1 MACHGED
8 DNSKHNA
15 ENILITQTVH
25 YGKISLPINLCFYS
39 PFWNNPP
46 REITIKFR
54 TPTSAEISGES
65 LQSLL
70 NFRWGYIVNCGD
82 VDIQEGNGRPKGR
95 PVPEDTPLA
104 PLRPPFVRNDDNDN
118 KKKHNTH
125 SMLFTTKI
133 NYGQFS
139 ISINTCFYD
148 SFWNT
153 NPHEITIQ
161 LQTPTKTVISEESFQ
176 SLCNRIW
183 GYIIHCGDV
192 DVRKS
197 IGEKEGWKRNLDLI
211 WKIMAIFVM
220 ISSIYWLF
228 LETVGTVYV
237 QPPFDTAVLPVLDE
251 YAHILIQEITIGREY
266 VPMQRLS
273 LYITHQDMIVYEVCN
288 EILNKGGF
296 WDEHH
301 GLRLD
306 PDEYLFYRREY
317 GTPPGA
323 TDIVDLC
330 QNTSESLHDA
340 AISFSRTM
348 YNIVYGLP
356 YVSTGVFLDNAVY
369 LARRFP
375 KSDTCVGNGEGR
387 SCDPLGTD
395 WLVRFRRDILEYGI
409 EAETRDIMKDM
420 DDLVKCF
427 KRVLENL
434 DFLISIASHLQQTP
448 SWFGLFRPKNPVVE
462 QIQQIQQ
469 FQYNITQMSTK
480 VSNFIDTQT
489 NIIEQEASLAE
500 WLSSLILWSQTHP
513 SPYKIP
519 SPSNANTIHTNPWA
533 VWRPREENG
542 NWCTVPRCPEP
553 NADGDNVLVKLVPP
567 SAEQAYGYMYEFME
581 FGNKVK
587 HELAERVSNW
597 EWGSW

>member
-1 MACHGED
+1 MTCHDED
-8 DNSKHNA
+8 DNNKHDA
-15 ENILITQTVH
+15 ENILITQTLH

-70 NFRWGYIVNCGD
+70 NFRWGYIVNYGD
-82 VDIQEGNGRPKGR
+82 VDIQEGTGRPKGR

-104 PLRPPFVRNDDNDN
+104 PLRTPSVRNDDNDN

-125 SMLFTTKI
+125 SMLFTTKV

-148 SFWNT
+148 YFWNT
-153 NPHEITIQ
+153 NPHEITIK
-161 LQTPTKTVISEESFQ
+161 LQTPTKTDTSEESFQ

-192 DVRKS
+192 DIREG
-197 IGEKEGWKRNLDLI
+197 IREKEGWKRNLGLI
-211 WKIMAIFVM
+211 WKIMAIIM
-220 ISSIYWLF
+220 ISFIYWLF
-228 LETVGTVYV
+228 LATVGTVYV

-251 YAHILIQEITIGREY
+251 YAHILIQEITIAREY
-266 VPMQRLS
+266 VPMDGPSLHIHRQRV
-273 LYITHQDMIVYEVCN
+273 IIDKVCH
-288 EILNKGGF
+288 EIRNKGGF

-301 GLRLD
+301 GLRLE
-306 PDEYLFYRREY
+306 PWEHMLYRKEY
-317 GTPPGA
+317 GIPPGA
-323 TDIVDLC
+323 TDIFDLC
-330 QNTSESLHDA
+330 QNITWGLGDVETS
-340 AISFSRTM
+340 FYMTM
-348 YNIVYGLP
+348 YSIAYGLP
-356 YVSTGVFLDNAVY
+356 IASTGVFFDTVVY

-395 WLVRFRRDILEYGI
+395 WLVGFRSEILEDGL
-409 EAETRDIMKDM
+409 EARTRDIMKDM
-420 DDLVKCF
+420 DDLVKDF

-469 FQYNITQMSTK
+469 FQYNITQMLTK

-567 SAEQAYGYMYEFME
+567 SAEQAYGYTYEFME
-581 FGNKVK
+581 FVSKVK
-587 HELAERVSNW
+587 RELAERISNW
-597 EWGSW
+597 S